1 MSREA
6 KLNLFGKLVYE
17 TIQRC
22 RKKAKIRKEMEEKSR
37 LTCNCTHSRGCG
49 LLKSSTTAG
58 VTWCEVTITQ
68 TSLGRFK
75 LI

>member
-22 RKKAKIRKEMEEKSR
+22 RKKAKIRKKKVDS
-37 LTCNCTHSRGCG
+37 LVIVHI
-49 LLKSSTTAG
+49 L
-58 VTWCEVTITQ
+58 EVAAYSNPQ
-68 TSLGRFK
+68 QLQG
-75 LI
+75 